1 MLIRGVFRIIP
12 NIYNFCENSWLPKV
26 FTTLQYKRNNS
37 PLVSLGIYFDNG
49 TPCLHI
55 SLFWHINER
64 TKRYLLGKPTFFQ
77 QFSSSFEEK
86 PKIIMVQFNDY
97 SLFNE
102 TRLWLEL
109 HEDVSLY
116 SFSVITLNKKWILP
130 LRFFSVSV
138 TKSCGFGHIYWRN
151 LWWNTLFFVQC
162 QFWKLENFKIIKI
175 LKSRE
180 SNLKNWNLSNLEV
193 SKL

>member
-1 MLIRGVFRIIP
+1 MSPPRTGSSQGSVSSWTNIVLSQVKDLTVKVIWKIVLMLMLIRGVFRIIP

-109 HEDVSLY
+109 H
-116 SFSVITLNKKWILP
+116 
-130 LRFFSVSV
+130 
-138 TKSCGFGHIYWRN
+138 
-151 LWWNTLFFVQC
+151 
-162 QFWKLENFKIIKI
+162 
-175 LKSRE
+175 
-180 SNLKNWNLSNLEV
+180 
-193 SKL
+193 